1 MMWSGSLQAL
11 IVFTSMLMAHTLH
24 SFPQTFRVGKEDGEV
39 TLTCSTQFQG
49 TVTWRHDDDPV
60 PASGYN
66 VMSGHTLRLH
76 GLDSEGSPGN
86 YTCWGNDQLLDHSYL
101 VLEEEEEEEEEDE
114 EEGEEDEEGSS
125 SVRLSCSAKTYSCS
139 FHCIWRLTGY
149 DVARVKHQR
158 SEANG
163 GSSWDLGT
171 WMQDGFHFHLS
182 DLSSPFTEE
191 DRPIRLTA
199 EALSG
204 QRYKK
209 QQLRFFLREIIE
221 PDAPEIKDCVRTGDS
236 LHVSVEPPSSWAKP
250 HSYFPLEP
258 EVEYE
263 YKDDGKI
270 ERSMNLVIPK
280 DITRLR
286 VRARDPYFNSSWS
299 KWTPWKKVKKGRK
312 VNGQR
317 KKSIRC

>member
-1 MMWSGSLQAL
+1 MWSGSLQAL
-11 IVFTSMLMAHTLH
+11 VVFTSMLTAHTLH
-24 SFPQTFRVGKEDGEV
+24 SFPKTFMVGKEDGEV

-49 TVTWRHDDDPV
+49 TVTWRHDDNPV

-66 VMSGHTLRLH
+66 VMSGHTLTLH

-101 VLEEEEEEEEEDE
+101 VLEQEEEE
-114 EEGEEDEEGSS
+114 
-125 SVRLSCSAKTYSCS
+125 VRLSCSAKTYSCS
-139 FHCIWRLTGY
+139 FLCIWRLTGY

-158 SEANG
+158 SEASG

-299 KWTPWKKVKKGRK
+299 KWTPWKKVM
-312 VNGQR
+312 Q
-317 KKSIRC
+317 

>member
-1 MMWSGSLQAL
+1 M
-11 IVFTSMLMAHTLH
+11 
-24 SFPQTFRVGKEDGEV
+24 VGKEDGEV

-49 TVTWRHDDDPV
+49 TVTWRHDDNPV

-66 VMSGHTLRLH
+66 VMSGHTLTLH

-101 VLEEEEEEEEEDE
+101 VLEQEEEEEEEEEEDE
-114 EEGEEDEEGSS
+114 EEGKGEDEEERGSS
-125 SVRLSCSAKTYSCS
+125 VHLSCSAKTYSCS
-139 FHCIWRLTGY
+139 FLCIWRLMGY

-158 SEANG
+158 SEASG

-209 QQLRFFLREIIE
+209 QQLRFFLREISTHQLLHLTRSHRG
-221 PDAPEIKDCVRTGDS
+221 AP
-236 LHVSVEPPSSWAKP
+236 L
-250 HSYFPLEP
+250 
-258 EVEYE
+258 
-263 YKDDGKI
+263 
-270 ERSMNLVIPK
+270 
-280 DITRLR
+280 TR
-286 VRARDPYFNSSWS
+286 NSSS
-299 KWTPWKKVKKGRK
+299 YSSSM
-312 VNGQR
+312 
-317 KKSIRC
+317 KSVRISCSI

>member
-1 MMWSGSLQAL
+1 MWSGSLQAL
-11 IVFTSMLMAHTLH
+11 VIFTSMLMAHTLH
-24 SFPQTFRVGKEDGEV
+24 SFPKTFMVGKEDGEV

-49 TVTWRHDDDPV
+49 TVTWRHDDNPV

-66 VMSGHTLRLH
+66 VMSGHTLTLH

-101 VLEEEEEEEEEDE
+101 VLEQEEEEEEEEEEEDE
-114 EEGEEDEEGSS
+114 EEGKGEDEEERGSS
-125 SVRLSCSAKTYSCS
+125 GRG
-139 FHCIWRLTGY
+139 HCTPIFLHY
-149 DVARVKHQR
+149 VLCVCF
-158 SEANG
+158 SEASG

-299 KWTPWKKVKKGRK
+299 KWTPWKKVKKGKK
-312 VNGQR
+312 VNRQR

>member
-1 MMWSGSLQAL
+1 MWSGSLQAL
-11 IVFTSMLMAHTLH
+11 VVFTSMLTAHTLH
-24 SFPQTFRVGKEDGEV
+24 SFPKTFMVGKEDGEV

-49 TVTWRHDDDPV
+49 TVTWRHDDNPV

-66 VMSGHTLRLH
+66 VMSGHTLTLH

-101 VLEEEEEEEEEDE
+101 VLEQEEEAP
-114 EEGEEDEEGSS
+114 
-125 SVRLSCSAKTYSCS
+125 SVHLSCSAKTYSCS
-139 FHCIWRLTGY
+139 FLCIWRLMGY

-158 SEANG
+158 SEASG

-199 EALSG
+199 EAMSG

-299 KWTPWKKVKKGRK
+299 KWTPWKKVM
-312 VNGQR
+312 Q
-317 KKSIRC
+317 